1 MYLSVFGVAM
11 GWANPREF
19 ICMWIA
25 FWEEVTVGKKESGPS
40 KLRYGAV
47 GRKRMLEVAWYTVRA
62 Q

>member
-1 MYLSVFGVAM
+1 M

-47 GRKRMLEVAWYTVRA
+47 GGCEQELWHRVSVL
-62 Q
+62 

>member
-25 FWEEVTVGKKESGPS
+25 FWEGVTVGKKESGPS

-47 GRKRMLEVAWYTVRA
+47 GGCEQELWHRVSVL
-62 Q
+62 